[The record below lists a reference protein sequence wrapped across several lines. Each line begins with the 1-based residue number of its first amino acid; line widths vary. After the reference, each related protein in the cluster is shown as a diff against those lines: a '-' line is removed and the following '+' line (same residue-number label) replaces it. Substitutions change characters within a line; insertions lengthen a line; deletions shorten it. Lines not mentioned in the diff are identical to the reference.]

1 MAWKKSKKKKRV
13 RNTEHRDAVQ
23 KALEKYNK
31 RVAEIKQADMLN
43 ELPEGT
49 IKEKLIAQAERE
61 LAETI
66 CELEVRL

>member
-1 MAWKKSKKKKRV
+1 M
-13 RNTEHRDAVQ
+13 Q